1 MLREGDGRCFCH
13 GAGCFIAFS
22 GKTSRGATTSR
33 SGWRTTTCSVRRSS
47 AVWTAEVPFIPRA
60 SCCRSS
66 HTLFTRAVRAQSF
79 RGRAIFS
86 RFELFTRH
94 RKHHCR
100 SIRTC
105 HSSPVGAF
113 ELHVGIPSLQTCGNV
128 CASQRTTA
136 QFKTMT
142 PGIKLVSRFPKLPTR
157 FRTWLWSVPKRITG
171 NVFNV
176 GNSSNMCSHKLVSQ
190 TSSGHWLFHMS
201 VGSIGLLLV
210 CDTDQQGA
218 PCQTMTSCC
227 CRFLQAWGTAT
238 IRLRATE
245 GFFFGTVVRSC
256 VIAIPPSQ

>member
-1 MLREGDGRCFCH
+1 
-13 GAGCFIAFS
+13 
-22 GKTSRGATTSR
+22 
-33 SGWRTTTCSVRRSS
+33 
-47 AVWTAEVPFIPRA
+47 
-60 SCCRSS
+60 
-66 HTLFTRAVRAQSF
+66 
-79 RGRAIFS
+79 
-86 RFELFTRH
+86 
-94 RKHHCR
+94 
-100 SIRTC
+100 
-105 HSSPVGAF
+105 
-113 ELHVGIPSLQTCGNV
+113 
-128 CASQRTTA
+128 
-136 QFKTMT
+136 MT

-171 NVFNV
+171 SVFNV

-245 GFFFGTVVRSC
+245 GFFFGTLSCEVVSLPYHRANESEATRSKWSLADDQS
-256 VIAIPPSQ
+256 VRGMVGTRSAELA